1 MRGLGE
7 TGEMKC
13 GSETRVTD
21 RRDRTESTCLRDS
34 RACAFSYDLNI
45 YATRHCS
52 LRTVR
57 YACHSSIN
65 STTVGQ
71 TVVCTLRHRRT
82 FGDCIRRICL
92 ALGRVRTATLAR

>member
-7 TGEMKC
+7 TGEC

-45 YATRHCS
+45 YP
-52 LRTVR
+52 LV
-57 YACHSSIN
+57 I
-65 STTVGQ
+65 
-71 TVVCTLRHRRT
+71 VVYVPYVMH
-82 FGDCIRRICL
+82 
-92 ALGRVRTATLAR
+92 ATLQ